1 MKFFA
6 AVAAMAVIANG
17 VFIQN
22 EAENPAVT
30 THKAAKGRTFVVDKT
45 SETAMLEHLDES
57 KKHYSKGTADPWL
70 GQGTRPGVK
79 ARMS

>member
-22 EAENPAVT
+22 EAEVDPPVT

-45 SETAMLEHLDES
+45 SETANMEHLDES
-57 KKHYSKGTADPWL
+57 KKHYTK
-70 GQGTRPGVK
+70 
-79 ARMS
+79 